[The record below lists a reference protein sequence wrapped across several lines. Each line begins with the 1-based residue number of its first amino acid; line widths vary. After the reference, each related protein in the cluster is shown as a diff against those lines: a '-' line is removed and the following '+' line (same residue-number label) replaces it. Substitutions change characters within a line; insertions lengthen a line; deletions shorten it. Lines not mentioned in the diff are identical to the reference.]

1 MLRFSGKTAAAT
13 LLAAATALTLTAC
26 SGSSSHP
33 AATSTSAPTATSSS
47 PSSAATSTSTATATA
62 TTSTSTATSA
72 PAGAS
77 QITISNF
84 AFSPADLS
92 VTPGQT
98 VTVVNKDSTA
108 HTLTATNGKAFDTGD
123 IAPAATAT
131 FTAPMTAGT
140 YSYICTIHQFMHG
153 TLTVK

>member
-47 PSSAATSTSTATATA
+47 PSSAATSTSTAT
-62 TTSTSTATSA
+62 SA

-77 QITISNF
+77 QIIISNF

-140 YSYICTIHQFMHG
+140 YSYICTIHQFMRG